1 MLSKRDLSNQK
12 KYLSSNYES
21 LQKMDWY
28 EKEQEVRIVRKQ
40 DKIPLIKG

>member
-12 KYLSSNYES
+12 KYLSSSYES